1 MMKSIAAVL
10 LTLIIFSFGI
20 VGAKTV
26 SPKKPATR
34 TAGVPATPQSVQRKA
49 ALPTVEEVET
59 SKKRSFGYDPAVTW
73 QIIDIRE
80 SAIPGLA
87 EVLVS
92 MNKQAPVHL
101 YLASGAQTAIAG
113 QMLPFG
119 PDPFAS
125 ARAYLKGAFGPSRG
139 GQNSPIDIVEFSDL
153 QCPHCKVA
161 QPVLEK
167 LFADFPQLRFT
178 FQQFP
183 LPASLHPWALKAA
196 QYADCAGQMN
206 NAAFWKYVD
215 SVFEN
220 QGGIALATADDKLK
234 ELATANGLDG
244 QRTSTCAAS
253 PETDARIKK
262 SQALGA
268 TLDVN
273 ETPTVF
279 INGRRVSGI
288 ANIPYEQLKQLVQF
302 EIDHAG
308 K

>member
-1 MMKSIAAVL
+1 
-10 LTLIIFSFGI
+10 
-20 VGAKTV
+20 
-26 SPKKPATR
+26 
-34 TAGVPATPQSVQRKA
+34 
-49 ALPTVEEVET
+49 
-59 SKKRSFGYDPAVTW
+59 VTW
-73 QIIDIRE
+73 QILEIKE
-80 SAIPGLA
+80 STIPGLA

-92 MNKQAPVHL
+92 MNKQQPVHL
-101 YLASGAQTAIAG
+101 FLVPGSQIAIVG
-113 QMLPFG
+113 QVLPFG
-119 PDPFAS
+119 PDPFAP
-125 ARAYLKGAFGPSRG
+125 ARANLKGAFGPSRG
-139 GQNSPIDIVEFSDL
+139 GQNPPIDIIEFSDL
-153 QCPHCKVA
+153 ECPHCKVA
-161 QPVLEK
+161 QPVLAK
-167 LFADFPQLRFT
+167 LFADFPQVRFI

-206 NAAFWKYVD
+206 KDAFWKYVD
-215 SVFEN
+215 AIFEN

-234 ELATANGLDG
+234 ELATGVGLDA
-244 QRTSTCAAS
+244 QKISTCAAS

-279 INGRRVSGI
+279 INGRRVSGV
-288 ANIPYEQLKQLVQF
+288 ANIPYDNLKQLVQF